1 MPGPGMPRGGR
12 PETRWTDR
20 LPGAVRPHPPPA
32 GALRGPAQQLTP
44 PQGPPPA
51 GPASQSAGP
60 LGKCV
65 REGGGAGSARITR
78 REPGSTRAW
87 TPPPST
93 LSIPAA
99 ASRTVDGRL
108 EPLEWQSP
116 AHVPPRPASWPS
128 VWSGPPRGWG
138 HRPESPR
145 PSLGQENRGVGGG
158 GRVFLAAGARA
169 CTKG

>member
-1 MPGPGMPRGGR
+1 MPGLGMPRGGR

-65 REGGGAGSARITR
+65 REGGGAGSGQDN
-78 REPGSTRAW
+78 PSRAW
-87 TPPPST
+87 LYPGLDPTSLHSVHPSC
-93 LSIPAA
+93 SI
-99 ASRTVDGRL
+99 
-108 EPLEWQSP
+108 
-116 AHVPPRPASWPS
+116 
-128 VWSGPPRGWG
+128 
-138 HRPESPR
+138 
-145 PSLGQENRGVGGG
+145 
-158 GRVFLAAGARA
+158 
-169 CTKG
+169 